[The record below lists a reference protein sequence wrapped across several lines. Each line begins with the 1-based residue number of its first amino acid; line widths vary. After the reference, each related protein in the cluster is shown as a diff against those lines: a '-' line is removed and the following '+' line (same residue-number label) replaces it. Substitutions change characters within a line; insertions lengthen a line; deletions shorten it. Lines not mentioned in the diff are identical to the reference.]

1 MKLTV
6 ALSLSLLTTGSAFAP
21 IAMKKTALTFSSPA
35 VMFMQDTTAAVEEA
49 MEASETYG
57 KASPEAR
64 AAWGLVEELDAA
76 NSHEKAR
83 LQQLE
88 KKKAEL
94 EKLIEDKVEAPTLHE
109 DTSELVKK
117 ALMMSRVYGKTSVE
131 AKMAWEAV
139 EEKMDAANSHHRPAD
154 IHTAKNA
161 KVEVAPPAP
170 EKKEKMKIVE
180 TNPETIDEAIAKAM
194 FINQVYGAHSTEA
207 RLAWEIVEELDAAT
221 SHKKSQTQAETKPA
235 VEEKIETTIPAQTV
249 HVDSQEAVK
258 AALEASKKF
267 GASSK
272 EARLAWETVE
282 EINATNSHHKAV
294 GSG

>member
-139 EEKMDAANSHHRPAD
+139 EEGISLN
-154 IHTAKNA
+154 
-161 KVEVAPPAP
+161 VLV
-170 EKKEKMKIVE
+170 
-180 TNPETIDEAIAKAM
+180 
-194 FINQVYGAHSTEA
+194 FIMMIECRSVYVTPFF
-207 RLAWEIVEELDAAT
+207 LMPYCLLDFFF
-221 SHKKSQTQAETKPA
+221 K
-235 VEEKIETTIPAQTV
+235 
-249 HVDSQEAVK
+249 
-258 AALEASKKF
+258 
-267 GASSK
+267 
-272 EARLAWETVE
+272 
-282 EINATNSHHKAV
+282 
-294 GSG
+294 